1 MELNAFMRYPNEG
14 IARLVNPFGHEQY
27 PSKNLNKNNC
37 FDYPLDLQYTHGKHF
52 LNKTCNTF
60 I

>member
-14 IARLVNPFGHEQY
+14 IACLVNPFGHEQY
-27 PSKNLNKNNC
+27 PSNSLNKNNY
-37 FDYPLDLQYTHGKHF
+37 FDYPLG
-52 LNKTCNTF
+52 CNTPTKNT